1 MWFARVYYYPHKSI
15 ENHSQDL
22 RPDMISPK
30 HSELGRTRKFLFCAA
45 AVACM
50 SLLSACA
57 TPPAEPVEQKI
68 VEPVALP
75 EPLPPVEPPPP
86 VVICPEPEPVEPVV
100 CPPPP
105 KPKVCPVCPV
115 NKIDGKLLVGAVEY
129 VKLSPPGISFQ
140 ARIDSGAELTT
151 LRAANIVRFERD
163 GEKWVKFELTSTDG
177 KAVAVERQALRR
189 VRASQIDQ
197 DGTARHTVVMMS
209 MTIGAV
215 TEQVEMALDSNADA
229 DQPVSI
235 GRNFLHNNAIVDVSQ
250 KFIAK

>member
-1 MWFARVYYYPHKSI
+1 
-15 ENHSQDL
+15 
-22 RPDMISPK
+22 MISLK
-30 HSELGRTRKFLFCAA
+30 HSEFGRTRKFLFCTAS
-45 AVACM
+45 VVCI

-68 VEPVALP
+68 VEPAAPTEPAPLP
-75 EPLPPVEPPPP
+75 VVEPLPPV
-86 VVICPEPEPVEPVV
+86 VSCPEPVPVAPVV

-105 KPKVCPVCPV
+105 KPKVCPVCPI
-115 NKIDGKLLVGAVEY
+115 NKIDGKLLVGTVEY
-129 VKLSPPGISFQ
+129 VKLSPPGATYT

-163 GEKWVKFELTSTDG
+163 GKKWVKFELKSADG
-177 KAVAVERQALRR
+177 KQVAVERQVLRR
-189 VRASQIDQ
+189 VKASQIDQ
-197 DGTARHTVVMMS
+197 DGSAKHTVVMMS
-209 MTIGAV
+209 MTIGSV
-215 TEQVEMALDSNADA
+215 TEQVEMALDSHSDT